1 MNWFKEM
8 MAGPSGEVSSKR
20 GIMFMLVLVFLF
32 CVIYNQQTGKN
43 IDPDLKDQLYKLIGL
58 TIILV
63 FGDRAISAWETVK
76 GKVVDKKESSVTKIE
91 TTTKASDAS

>member
-1 MNWFKEM
+1 MNWFKDM

-20 GIMFMLVLVFLF
+20 TIMFILVFTFVF

-43 IDPDLKDQLYKLIGL
+43 LDAEFKDQLYKLIGL
-58 TIILV
+58 IVILV
-63 FGDRAISAWETVK
+63 FGERAIKAWETVR
-76 GKVVDKKESSVTKIE
+76 GKVVDKTESSVTKIE

>member
-20 GIMFMLVLVFLF
+20 SIMFVLVFTFVF
-32 CVIYNQQTGKN
+32 CVLYNQQTGKN

-63 FGDRAISAWETVK
+63 FGDRAIKAWETVK
-76 GKVVDKKESSVTKIE
+76 GKVVDKTESSITKTE
-91 TTTKASDAS
+91 TTIKANDAS

>member
-1 MNWFKEM
+1 
-8 MAGPSGEVSSKR
+8 MAGPSGEISSKR
-20 GIMFMLVLVFLF
+20 SIMFMLVLVFLF

-63 FGDRAISAWETVK
+63 FGDRAIKAWETVK
-76 GKVVDKKESSVTKIE
+76 GKAIVDKTESTQTKTE
-91 TTTKASDAS
+91 TTIKSQP